1 MEQFRRNNHIDQ
13 VIYETLSKVISE
25 DDITVERLLRDSG
38 NDIEIVKDV
47 LFEFYLKFNLTTKRT
62 FSEKKCSGG
71 SNCIILKLRSLYNLI
86 MVGANSSLQSSYRN
100 ETTSS
105 LQTDGND
112 KFGTLMK
119 DVNQLLDESTDPR
132 RVNTRLWHSC
142 HGTHLPL
149 HVVCAYN
156 DSRRL
161 LEHPFIS
168 QSMLRKLIVTLSDV
182 MERYM
187 YICLDE
193 EKGEMIVF
201 GRQVVVVPL
210 FGRVTSEKRH
220 NVSST
225 THKKRN
231 IEVMECNSPEPSNP
245 SDDE

>member
-1 MEQFRRNNHIDQ
+1 MEQFRKNTHIDH

-86 MVGANSSLQSSYRN
+86 MVGTNGMERY
-100 ETTSS
+100 
-105 LQTDGND
+105 DM
-112 KFGTLMK
+112 LMK

-187 YICLDE
+187 YTCLDE

-210 FGRVTSEKRH
+210 LGRVTSSKKHRGSFDPLASSEKRH
-220 NVSST
+220 NVSSI

-245 SDDE
+245 SDEE